1 MQVLCALVC
10 VSLVLKPVYTAVFIQ
25 PPVEKP
31 AEFANEEGCYNPDLN
46 KVLPYNV
53 AFSPQDGKTCMQY
66 SCNTD
71 GYTQIFTCGALGV
84 GPGCRK
90 VPGDLTKP
98 YPDCCETMV
107 CDSLPSTDESGS
119 ESAARAEAKSE

>member
-1 MQVLCALVC
+1 MYKIIVFLLFVESVYNAAVLQAPVI
-10 VSLVLKPVYTAVFIQ
+10 KPD
-25 PPVEKP
+25 
-31 AEFANEEGCYNPDLN
+31 EFANEEGCYNPDLN